1 MGTPYNAR
9 QRARF
14 LGLEGPVNLPYGTSL
29 VEEDGILRWKGMQVC
44 AAGSQHALDYFVP
57 DRDGKGR
64 ERGELVNAIIAR
76 LAKRDGGYQERWD
89 KVWNDPL
96 CGQYRRGEHEDH
108 WLWSESFYAAAVEDL
123 RYIARLVGAGKRGT
137 EYETQ

>member
-1 MGTPYNAR
+1 MGTRYIAR
-9 QRARF
+9 KRARF

-29 VEEDGILRWKGMQVC
+29 VEEDGILWWEGKRVC

-76 LAKRDGGYQERWD
+76 LTKRDGGYQERWD
-89 KVWNDPL
+89 KVWKNPL
-96 CGQYRRGEHEDH
+96 CGQYRRGEYEDH

-123 RYIARLVGAGKRGT
+123 REIARLVGVREK
-137 EYETQ
+137 